1 MRVLITGTAGFIGY
15 HLAESLL
22 ADGAEVFGFDNHND
36 YYDPAIKRA
45 RVERLRQY
53 DRYTHAV
60 RDLVN
65 REAVESVVA
74 RAKPTVVVHLAAQA
88 GVRYSLEN
96 PMAYVDSNITGF
108 LNVLEACKSAPHVLY
123 ASSSSVYGY
132 NDAQP
137 FSESQPTEQPA
148 SLYAVT
154 KKANEQMAY
163 AYSRLFGM
171 KTTGMRFFTAY
182 GPWGRPDMALFKF
195 TKAILA
201 GEPVQLFNNGN
212 HARDFTFISD
222 IVQGIRLLMDRPGPL
237 ADVYNIGCGNPRPLM
252 DFLIEIEGQLG
263 KRAAIDF
270 LPLQAG
276 DVPTTAADISKLQ
289 ALGYAPQVQI
299 QEGIHQFVEWY
310 KGYCPA

>member
-45 RVERLRQY
+45 RVKRLRQY
-53 DRYTHAV
+53 DHYHHAV
-60 RDLVN
+60 GDLVD
-65 REAVESVVA
+65 RKAVESVVA
-74 RAKPTVVVHLAAQA
+74 RAAPAVAVHLAAQA

-108 LNVLEACKSAPHVLY
+108 LNVLEVCKSVPHVLY

-201 GEPVQLFNNGN
+201 GDPVQLFNGGN

-222 IVQGIRLLMDRPGPL
+222 IVQGIRLLMDRPGPM

-252 DFLIEIEGQLG
+252 EFLTEIESQLG
-263 KRAAIDF
+263 HKASIDY

-276 DVPTTAADISKLQ
+276 DVPSTAADISKLQ

-299 QEGIHQFVEWY
+299 QEGIGQFVRWY
-310 KGYCPA
+310 QEYYG